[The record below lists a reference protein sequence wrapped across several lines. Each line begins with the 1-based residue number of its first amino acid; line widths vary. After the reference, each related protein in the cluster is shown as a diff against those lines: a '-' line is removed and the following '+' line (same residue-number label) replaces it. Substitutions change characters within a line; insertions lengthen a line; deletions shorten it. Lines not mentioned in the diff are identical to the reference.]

1 MTDFPMEA
9 LEFSR
14 LTKATMCER
23 SRDFLGL
30 LKTRRTVR
38 DFSTEPVPMEVI
50 WNAIQSAATAPNG
63 ANLQPWHFVVVTDSE
78 RKRAIREAAEAEERA
93 FYNSRAPQ
101 DWLDV
106 LAPLGTDE
114 HKPFLSE
121 APVLIGVFAER
132 SRIDEQ
138 GAKQKVY
145 YPTESVGL
153 ATGMLISALHLSGL
167 ATLTHT
173 PSPMGFMN
181 EIMERPSNER
191 AFVLLVVGYPKEGA
205 EVPAITKREFESIC
219 THLG

>member
-1 MTDFPMEA
+1 MTNFPTEP
-9 LEFSR
+9 LSFNR

-38 DFSTEPVPMEVI
+38 DFSEEPVPMEVV
-50 WNAIQSAATAPNG
+50 WNAIRAAATAPNG
-63 ANLQPWHFVVVTDSE
+63 ANLQPWHFVVVTDTE
-78 RKRAIREAAEAEERA
+78 RKKAIREAAEAEERA
-93 FYNSRAPQ
+93 FYSSRAPQ

-114 HKPFLSE
+114 HKPFLTE
-121 APVLIGVFAER
+121 APVIIGVFAER

-153 ATGMLISALHLSGL
+153 ATGMLISSLHLSGL

-191 AFVLLVVGYPKEGA
+191 AFVLLVVGYPKAGA
-205 EVPAITKREFESIC
+205 NVPTIAKREFEEIC